1 MLIFLSFNVETSQR
15 TDRRSS
21 VIVIAVIV
29 VVVAVVVV
37 VVAIISLF
45 CTDIVRVSRV
55 SKKKTKLQLQIKSI
69 SVKRICLKCGEKIY
83 QHTYIHTK
91 V

>member
-55 SKKKTKLQLQIKSI
+55 SNKIQTTTSNQKYI
-69 SVKRICLKCGEKIY
+69 REKDMP
-83 QHTYIHTK
+83 Q
-91 V
+91 VW